1 MTECHLYSDIPFN
14 KQDIPSAAK
23 SLRDCI
29 SDLLSFQ
36 SPLLTPSIII
46 MRQGELSIRHRR
58 DFCMPPWGK
67 ENMGAPNNALKAYM
81 SRPDRIRSVLE
92 YYLGEK
98 LPDDWAC
105 EETGGFVPVR
115 DANGKLSF
123 RERDFLGKAR
133 AWGFQFL
140 LGLENQ
146 ETVNLTYPWRLMEMD
161 CLTYGRNI
169 DRIQERNTTD
179 KVHYG
184 SGDDFKYRYK
194 REDRLEPVFNLMLYW
209 GRKQW
214 TGPLCL
220 KDMSADISA
229 LPEKLQDLA
238 GDYRVHLISMR
249 NIPEKDL
256 QKMDS
261 DLKYVLGILNRTA
274 SAKQYRKYIQDN
286 RAYFSRIPRSA
297 VHVIDSCTNIKK
309 FRDCLQYQWNQ
320 DSGEE
325 EADMCKALD
334 DIEKYAMKKGRK
346 QGQKQ
351 GERSGTLK
359 TLFSLVNDG
368 LVKPAEAARRAKLPE
383 AEFCREMKKAG
394 YS

>member
-1 MTECHLYSDIPFN
+1 
-14 KQDIPSAAK
+14 
-23 SLRDCI
+23 
-29 SDLLSFQ
+29 
-36 SPLLTPSIII
+36 
-46 MRQGELSIRHRR
+46 MRQGELSTRHRR

-98 LPDDWAC
+98 L
-105 EETGGFVPVR
+105 
-115 DANGKLSF
+115 
-123 RERDFLGKAR
+123 
-133 AWGFQFL
+133 
-140 LGLENQ
+140 
-146 ETVNLTYPWRLMEMD
+146 
-161 CLTYGRNI
+161 
-169 DRIQERNTTD
+169 
-179 KVHYG
+179 
-184 SGDDFKYRYK
+184 
-194 REDRLEPVFNLMLYW
+194 
-209 GRKQW
+209 
-214 TGPLCL
+214 
-220 KDMSADISA
+220 
-229 LPEKLQDLA
+229 QDLA
-238 GDYRVHLISMR
+238 GDYRVHLVSMR
-249 NIPEKDL
+249 NIPEKEL

-297 VHVIDSCTNIKK
+297 VDVIDSCTNIKK

-334 DIEKYAMKKGRK
+334 DIEKYAMKKGIK
-346 QGQKQ
+346 QGTKQGKKQ

-368 LVKPAEAARRAKLPE
+368 LVKPEEAARRAKLPE

-394 YS
+394 YSRF